1 MVNIC
6 RSNKPCYAPGAVHCW
21 GTNTPWLQ
29 AQRPWFILSL
39 GIHCISLGYDMVI
52 TNTIF
57 GCTPKHS
64 TERPMKFVSPRTF
77 GRDFSEL
84 NVFWFLECG
93 RNQHWFFGGSQRIY
107 IYRYTSL
114 NQEVKRP
121 RTSKHTGY
129 IRKTVRK
136 IISYKPELCS
146 STTLPTLE

>member
-1 MVNIC
+1 MSFGFSNVEEINID
-6 RSNKPCYAPGAVHCW
+6 
-21 GTNTPWLQ
+21 
-29 AQRPWFILSL
+29 FL
-39 GIHCISLGYDMVI
+39 GEAKG
-52 TNTIF
+52 
-57 GCTPKHS
+57 
-64 TERPMKFVSPRTF
+64 
-77 GRDFSEL
+77 
-84 NVFWFLECG
+84 
-93 RNQHWFFGGSQRIY
+93 Y